1 VDPISRAFYEL
12 RFELAFLKT
21 KGDAFQD
28 FFSSIMEK
36 VHPADF
42 QRVRPWGRIGD
53 WKNDGYLRSE
63 RTLFQI
69 YAPNEMTSAEAIR
82 KIDQDFAGALPYWK
96 DYFATWV
103 FAHNARIGLGPEITE
118 RLLSLG
124 RTHAHL
130 KVIPWGYEE
139 LRQRAFRLAEA
150 ELASLFG
157 PAPTQRGMDLLGI
170 PELRPVLEHIPRL
183 PPPTDA
189 DLRPV
194 PQDKLSLNLLSDH
207 VATLLKAGMRRSLL
221 VRRYFDAR
229 PDPTERD
236 AVAQAFHVKYQEL
249 RRAHNAPDD
258 IFVAL
263 QHYVDAAQA
272 QPAHR
277 QEAVYAVL
285 AYFFEECDI
294 FERTAQEV
302 GT

>member
-124 RTHAHL
+124 GW
-130 KVIPWGYEE
+130 K
-139 LRQRAFRLAEA
+139 
-150 ELASLFG
+150 
-157 PAPTQRGMDLLGI
+157 
-170 PELRPVLEHIPRL
+170 
-183 PPPTDA
+183 
-189 DLRPV
+189 
-194 PQDKLSLNLLSDH
+194 K
-207 VATLLKAGMRRSLL
+207 
-221 VRRYFDAR
+221 
-229 PDPTERD
+229 
-236 AVAQAFHVKYQEL
+236 
-249 RRAHNAPDD
+249 
-258 IFVAL
+258 
-263 QHYVDAAQA
+263 
-272 QPAHR
+272 
-277 QEAVYAVL
+277 
-285 AYFFEECDI
+285 
-294 FERTAQEV
+294 
-302 GT
+302 